1 MIFSGKTK
9 TLVTSLILIIF
20 ISLFLYSAGPEIG
33 HLLKIDDFINNPV
46 TIVVT
51 LLLTGIAFRLFLTN
65 IEKNE
70 YVFLADAIVVAATI
84 GLLLEVPHIQSIF
97 NEKKQSLDIAGE
109 WMYEI
114 SNSGIIKHGGISEIE
129 VKSDEIYIN
138 GHRRFTQK
146 LDSNTETQL
155 AHIPNDGNYWE
166 TDFVTVYGQEIKK
179 IHFVYTIRLNGDT
192 TDSAPKIVK
201 GYCVLTPRKVKDLQ
215 GNIIITELIG
225 TYTHLAPHT
234 LSGDLKFVRMKK
246 EQALNYIKEKVEKSN
261 EIGT

>member
-1 MIFSGKTK
+1 M
-9 TLVTSLILIIF
+9 
-20 ISLFLYSAGPEIG
+20 
-33 HLLKIDDFINNPV
+33 
-46 TIVVT
+46 VT

-138 GHRRFTQK
+138 GHRKFTQK
-146 LDSNTETQL
+146 SDSSIKTQL
-155 AHIPNDGNYWE
+155 VHIPHDGNYWD
-166 TDFVTVYGQEIKK
+166 TDFVTVYG
-179 IHFVYTIRLNGDT
+179 
-192 TDSAPKIVK
+192 
-201 GYCVLTPRKVKDLQ
+201 
-215 GNIIITELIG
+215 
-225 TYTHLAPHT
+225 
-234 LSGDLKFVRMKK
+234 
-246 EQALNYIKEKVEKSN
+246 
-261 EIGT
+261 